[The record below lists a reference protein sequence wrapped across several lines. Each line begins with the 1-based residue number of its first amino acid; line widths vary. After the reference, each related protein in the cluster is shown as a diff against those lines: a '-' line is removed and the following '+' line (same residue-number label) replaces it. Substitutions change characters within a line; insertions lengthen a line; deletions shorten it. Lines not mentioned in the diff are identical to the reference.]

1 MFNTDMPVIIPLL
14 ATGYLLTIYL
24 LLMLAQRTTKGSR
37 YVANSALDAYAPYVA
52 TEQSSKTD
60 EVERWSLHTTSQ
72 GASLAYFLKGK
83 SLKRSA
89 NEGEPNSSD
98 QLEVAASQETGK

>member
-37 YVANSALDAYAPYVA
+37 YVANSAVDAYAPYVA

-60 EVERWSLHTTSQ
+60 EVERWSLHTSQ
-72 GASLAYFLKGK
+72 GASLAYFPKGK
-83 SLKRSA
+83 SLKRIA
-89 NEGEPNSSD
+89 KEGEPNSSD
-98 QLEVAASQETGK
+98 QLEVAASKETGN

>member
-24 LLMLAQRTTKGSR
+24 LLMLAQRTTKGSQ
-37 YVANSALDAYAPYVA
+37 YVANSVADAYAPYVP

-60 EVERWSLHTTSQ
+60 EVARWSLHLNQ
-72 GASLAYFLKGK
+72 GASLAYFPKGK
-83 SLKRSA
+83 LLKRSIIDA
-89 NEGEPNSSD
+89 EADSFEQYD
-98 QLEVAASQETGK
+98 TAASKETGN